1 MTKDLTCIYLII
13 TCVDYLTMSTE
24 NEINNHLTL
33 IGEVKTINR
42 LNEYCYLL
50 LFFFSVLGFKL
61 RAVSLIG
68 RCSTTWATTHF
79 CSGYFSELES
89 HIFARSART
98 TILLIYTSHHSWDDR
113 TVPSHP
119 AFSVEMWSHEIFAQA
134 SLKPHLPNPNLPNH
148 YNYRL

>member
-33 IGEVKTINR
+33 IGEDKTINR

-68 RCSTTWATTHF
+68 RCSTT
-79 CSGYFSELES
+79 
-89 HIFARSART
+89 
-98 TILLIYTSHHSWDDR
+98 
-113 TVPSHP
+113 
-119 AFSVEMWSHEIFAQA
+119 
-134 SLKPHLPNPNLPNH
+134 
-148 YNYRL
+148 